1 MLAIYGLVLMIAP
14 KLIGGIKN
22 VIKRK
27 YTIMICEGIKAL
39 GLICFINGNG
49 FTILI
54 IGQILS
60 DLGYSFTAGTDSILL
75 KSLFQNG

>member
-1 MLAIYGLVLMIAP
+1 MIAP
-14 KLIGGIKN
+14 KLIGSIKN

-27 YTIMICEGIKAL
+27 YTIMIGEGIKAL
-39 GLICFINGNG
+39 GLICLINGND

-60 DLGYSFTAGTDSILL
+60 GLGYSFTAGTDSILL
-75 KSLFQNG
+75 KS